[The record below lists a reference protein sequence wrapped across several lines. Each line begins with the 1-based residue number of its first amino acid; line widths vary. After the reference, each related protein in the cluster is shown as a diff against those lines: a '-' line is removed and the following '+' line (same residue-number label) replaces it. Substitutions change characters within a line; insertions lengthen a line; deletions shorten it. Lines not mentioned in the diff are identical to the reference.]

1 MQYLVL
7 SFSHKNTDISLREKL
22 AFDEKQKK
30 ILLDSLAESCKEIIL
45 LSTCNRVEILMM
57 TNDTYSIIQK
67 CLLELSNLSNI
78 PKDELEG
85 RANTF
90 EGYSAIHHIFLVASS
105 LDSLVVGETQIGGQ
119 LREAY
124 KFAINNSYCTTTG
137 LGDVIDFAFKCAS
150 NIRNNTGISQKPIS
164 IASVAV
170 STISNL
176 EINNK
181 TAIVVGLGEMG
192 QIAAKHLL
200 SNGYKVILI
209 NRNRDKAIA
218 FANELDDAQIKIEDF
233 SNLANVINQ
242 YELLFSATAAP
253 NAIITNDMIKPTN
266 FKRYFFD
273 LAMPRDIEDMLDSSI
288 SLNLIDDLQK
298 IVKSNIASRNDSL
311 NTAYEIVGNSVNDF
325 FKRLNIL
332 RVEPIIKTLR
342 NLAKEASIKEIDKAI
357 SKGYLPESSRE
368 NLLKTIHNVFNIFL
382 HTPTKK
388 IKEMS
393 SSKQIYD
400 IERTL
405 KLLFNINDDAI
416 SKAKEEHDKDAR
428 NINYKGRK

>member
-7 SFSHKNTDISLREKL
+7 SFSHKNTDIALREKL
-22 AFDEKQKK
+22 AFSKEQQK
-30 ILLDSLAESCKEIIL
+30 ILLDNLAKSCKEVML

-57 TNDTYSIIQK
+57 ASDTYSIIQT
-67 CLLELSNLSNI
+67 CLIELSSLSNI

-124 KFAINNSYCTTTG
+124 KFALEYSYCTTHG

-150 NIRNNTGISQKPIS
+150 NIRNNTAISQKPIS

-170 STISNL
+170 SAISNL

-181 TAIVVGLGEMG
+181 CAIVVGLGEMG
-192 QIAAKHLL
+192 QIATKHLL
-200 SNGYKVILI
+200 SHGYNVILL
-209 NRNRDKAIA
+209 NRNMAKALEFAKELNDDRLKIEN
-218 FANELDDAQIKIEDF
+218 FANLEH
-233 SNLANVINQ
+233 VINE

-253 NAIITNDMIKPTN
+253 NAIITNAMIKPKP
-266 FKRYFFD
+266 FRRYFFD
-273 LAMPRDIEDMLDSSI
+273 LAMPRDIEDMLDSNI
-288 SLNLIDDLQK
+288 TLNLIDDLQK
-298 IVKSNIASRNDSL
+298 IVESNITSRHNSL

-325 FKRLNIL
+325 FKRLSIL
-332 RVEPIIKTLR
+332 GVEPIIKTLR
-342 NLAKEASIKEIDKAI
+342 NLAREASLKEINKAI
-357 SKGYLPESSRE
+357 SKGYLPESCRD

-388 IKEMS
+388 IKEIS
-393 SSKQIYD
+393 SSTQIYD
-400 IERTL
+400 VERTL
-405 KLLFNINDDAI
+405 KMLFEI
-416 SKAKEEHDKDAR
+416 SDESILKAKIEHDKDIQ
-428 NINYKGRK
+428 NKTKGIK